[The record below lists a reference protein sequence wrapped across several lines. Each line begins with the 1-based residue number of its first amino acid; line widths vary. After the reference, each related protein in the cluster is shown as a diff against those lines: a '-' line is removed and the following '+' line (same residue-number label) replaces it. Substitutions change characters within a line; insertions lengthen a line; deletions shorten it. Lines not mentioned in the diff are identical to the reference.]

1 MKTYL
6 HHRGWLL
13 LLWLGMGLLHPQ
25 PSQGQSRALQNIA
38 AHLTPDQVVTQM
50 VRHNAERANALGSYR
65 SRRLYTLDY
74 VGFPTHLHAA
84 MLLDMTYTAP
94 DKKEFTIIS
103 KSGNEWLV
111 DHILKRLADSERE
124 ASEGDNWKR
133 NALTTLNYDFASAAD
148 DGVSRSCSYALAV
161 EPKVA
166 TKFLYRGRVWVDPTD
181 FAVCRIEVEPAKNP
195 SVWIKRT
202 DIHHSYSKIGDF
214 WLPKENKSV
223 STIRIGGRATLTIE
237 YQNYQILA
245 ARPVEATEAG
255 PAVQSAGGLR

>member
-6 HHRGWLL
+6 HQRGWLL
-13 LLWLGMGLLHPQ
+13 LIWVGIGSLFPQ
-25 PSQGQSRALQNIA
+25 PSQGQSRAVSATA
-38 AHLTPDQVVTQM
+38 AQLTPDQVVTQL

-65 SRRLYTLDY
+65 SRRLYTVDY
-74 VGFPTHLHAA
+74 VGFPIHLHAS

-111 DHILKRLADSERE
+111 DRVLKRLVESERE

-133 NALTTLNYDFASAAD
+133 NALTTQNYNFTPAAD
-148 DGVSRSCSYALAV
+148 DGVSRDCSYALAV
-161 EPKVA
+161 EPKVPS
-166 TKFLYRGRVWVDPTD
+166 KFLYRGRVWVDSTD
-181 FAVCRIEVEPAKNP
+181 FAVCRIEAEPAKNP

-202 DIHHSYSKIGDF
+202 EIHHTYAKVGDF

-223 STIRIGGRATLTIE
+223 STIRAGGRATLTIE

-245 ARPVEATEAG
+245 ARPVRATEG
-255 PAVQSAGGLR
+255 RTPVQSAGGLR